1 MAQFGPVWG
10 ASGVQ
15 GFFGEKYWYQELFT
29 KYIPGYSFKGV
40 TFVAKTATAFL
51 NVGNMAL
58 KQDGITPK
66 EKRPACVKLGPWQ
79 FLCGVTLNAV
89 GLSNVG
95 IERLRKEGRWQE
107 LTEPFMISVMAIGHG
122 RAERLREM
130 QEIVSHLSKLL
141 PKLHAPVAIQ
151 LNRSCPNVKHQSA
164 RREFVEETL
173 DALDLLRSL
182 RVPVFVKLNT
192 LTDVLDAKG
201 IEEHP
206 ACAGLIISN
215 TLPWA
220 AIPRWMRILFF
231 GSTTSPLARFGGGG
245 LSGWPLRRRVCK
257 WIREARKAG
266 ITKHIN
272 AGGGIFGPIGVWSV
286 YRAGADSVSLGT
298 IATVRPWM
306 LGITVRFAHW
316 LFTNHPRRKQ

>member
-40 TFVAKTATAFL
+40 TFVAKTATAFI
-51 NVGNMAL
+51 NVGNMPIFG
-58 KQDGITPK
+58 DGITPM
-66 EKRPACVKLGPWQ
+66 EKRPACIVLGWWQ
-79 FLCGVTLNAV
+79 FIWGVVLNAV
-89 GLSNVG
+89 GLSNIG
-95 IERLRKEGRWQE
+95 IEGLSGMRLWQKMR
-107 LTEPFMISVMAIGHG
+107 EPFMISVMAISQSRPG
-122 RAERLREM
+122 RFREM
-130 QEIVSHLSKLL
+130 KKIVSHLSKLL
-141 PKLHAPVAIQ
+141 PELHAPVAIQ

-257 WIREARKAG
+257 WIREAREVG
-266 ITKHIN
+266 IEKHIN
-272 AGGGIFGPIGVWSV
+272 AGGGLFGPIGAWSV

-306 LGITVRFAHW
+306 LGITVKFAHW
-316 LFTNHPRRKQ
+316 LFSRKQRRAS